1 VFCGVKVAIIIEKVY
16 LIMVEILQNKNA
28 ATRFQILVEIAT
40 SGPGIQQK
48 SIAVKLGVTPQAI
61 SDYIRQLVKEGLV
74 VSTGRSN
81 YKVSPMGVNWMLK
94 ILRELRSYASLVE
107 QAVTNITVC
116 AAIAESDV
124 NQGQAVG
131 LRMKDGLLFATART
145 DSGARGIAVSSV
157 KRGEDVDVSQ
167 IEGLV
172 ELTRGMVTILQVP
185 SIQRGGSRQVDLEL
199 LKSHAANNQQVG
211 AIGIEALVS
220 LRRIDIEPRYLYG
233 VTEAAIEAAQCG
245 LSFVIVCTDDA
256 IPGLIKRLQ
265 QEEGLSYELID
276 LRLKKT

>member
-1 VFCGVKVAIIIEKVY
+1 
-16 LIMVEILQNKNA
+16 MVEILQNKNA

-40 SGPGIQQK
+40 SGPAIQQK

-61 SDYIRQLVKEGLV
+61 SDYIHQLVKEGLV
-74 VSTGRSN
+74 VSTGRSH
-81 YKVSPMGVNWMLK
+81 YRVSPKGVNWMLK
-94 ILRELRSYASLVE
+94 ILRELRGYASMVE

-116 AAIAESDV
+116 AAIADSDIK
-124 NQGQAVG
+124 QGQAVG
-131 LRMKDGLLFATART
+131 LMMKDGLLFATPPT
-145 DSGARGIAVSSV
+145 NTGARGIAVSSV
-157 KRGEDVDVSQ
+157 KRGEDVDVAN

-172 ELTRGMVTILQVP
+172 ALARGRVTIPRVP
-185 SIQRGGSRQVDLEL
+185 AIQKGGSRQVDLKL
-199 LKSHAANNQQVG
+199 LKARAAKDQQLG

-220 LRRIDIEPRYLYG
+220 LRRVGLEPRYLYG

-245 LSFVIVCTDDA
+245 LPFTVVCTDDA

-265 QEEGLSYELID
+265 QEEELTYELVD